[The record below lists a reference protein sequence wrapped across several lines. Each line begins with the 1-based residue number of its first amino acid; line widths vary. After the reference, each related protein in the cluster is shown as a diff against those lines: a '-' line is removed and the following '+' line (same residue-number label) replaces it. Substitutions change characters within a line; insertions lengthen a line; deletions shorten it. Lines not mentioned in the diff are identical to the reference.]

1 LAEDQTPT
9 GGVLKIHFLQNTYY
23 YLSITYKLFKK
34 MGFSFHLL
42 LFSKKSEIRFLL
54 AVEMTTMFDQGLWR
68 GKADAKRPL
77 FPSQQPFK
85 AAVISM
91 EQSDRE
97 IYFITRHLK
106 NN

>member
-1 LAEDQTPT
+1 
-9 GGVLKIHFLQNTYY
+9 
-23 YLSITYKLFKK
+23 
-34 MGFSFHLL
+34 
-42 LFSKKSEIRFLL
+42 
-54 AVEMTTMFDQGLWR
+54 LWR

-77 FPSQQPFK
+77 FPSQQPFET
-85 AAVISM
+85 AVISM